1 MRKFAT
7 AVVAAG
13 LFFGGMGVAV
23 ADSSW
28 HELKLSTTGAV
39 FAGGYKWEP
48 KQQNHGAFHV
58 QGKLSDDNHS
68 DGHNTY
74 LRVKVAGY
82 DWRNVKGV
90 QKKTVTVDR
99 VFFDNAAL
107 QTNYAETQLCRDRGS
122 LRPDN
127 CSDVRKFRR

>member
-1 MRKFAT
+1 M
-7 AVVAAG
+7 
-13 LFFGGMGVAV
+13 AV

-28 HELKLSTTGAV
+28 HELNISTTGAV
-39 FAGGYKWEP
+39 FTGGYKWEP
-48 KQQNHGAFHV
+48 QQKHHGAFHV
-58 QGKLSDDNHS
+58 QGQLSDDDHA
-68 DGHNTY
+68 DGHNSY

-82 DWRNVKGV
+82 GWKNIKGV
-90 QKKTVTVDR
+90 QKKSVTVDR